1 MSDFALRA
9 SHFEAGGLRAALS
22 RLFSRKTETL
32 PVAELQ
38 PLAERLLVDIG
49 VDPREVPRP
58 SSEEAYRLCLLERG
72 WRGGPSR
79 NRGF

>member
-1 MSDFALRA
+1 MSDFALRVP
-9 SHFEAGGLRAALS
+9 HFEAGGLRAALR
-22 RLFSRKTETL
+22 RLFGGKTGAL

-49 VDPREVPRP
+49 VDPREVPRS

-72 WRGGPSR
+72 WRGGSSR
-79 NRGF
+79 HGF